1 MAKCNNTVKHVDLRP
16 EQLPSVK
23 KRQHEPHLHECP
35 KRECVGRARRAG
47 GATWSVRTLSPAAGC
62 VHAPGLETLHPRA
75 VCGGSVISG
84 CLPPQALARVSPTHA
99 HLAVLLLPVCRC
111 HAHGMALS
119 HGRPS
124 SSALPTQAHEDRGAT
139 PVGGHALMLSRG
151 WRLRCLAEWLWAKW
165 LARTCRHCVRGVEG

>member
-1 MAKCNNTVKHVDLRP
+1 MQNRGEVQHGETCRSRTRTTSIR
-16 EQLPSVK
+16 E
-23 KRQHEPHLHECP
+23 RQHEPHLHECP
-35 KRECVGRARRAG
+35 RRECVGRARRAG

-119 HGRPS
+119 
-124 SSALPTQAHEDRGAT
+124 LPPLVLCAT
-139 PVGGHALMLSRG
+139 YAGSRG
-151 WRLRCLAEWLWAKW
+151 PRCCSCRGPCAYDFTRMAASMSGRMALGEVVGSYLPSLR
-165 LARTCRHCVRGVEG
+165 EGC